1 MTTPYPLAGQ
11 RAQAANVA
19 PTAWTAM
26 TLINS
31 WANVAGLVSAQ
42 YRFLPLFNEL
52 EVVGTITHA
61 SISGTSQFCST
72 FTQYLPASTIPA
84 PCNEV
89 ILTGQP
95 PVQLAYL
102 PSGVMEFVVL
112 PAGSTRV
119 FFHHCFPLDA

>member
-1 MTTPYPLAGQ
+1 MPYPLAGQ
-11 RAQAANVA
+11 LATAANVS
-19 PTAWTAM
+19 PTAWAAM

-31 WANVAGLVSAQ
+31 WSNTGAGYPTAQ
-42 YRFLPLFNEL
+42 YRYWPLTNEL
-52 EVVGTITHA
+52 EVIGTVTHA
-61 SISGTSQFCST
+61 SISGTSQFCQT

-89 ILTGQP
+89 VLTGQP
-95 PVQLAYL
+95 PVQLLYTSA
-102 PSGVMEFVVL
+102 GVLEFVVL